1 MMVLYGSL
9 FYSLD
14 VETANTDSGSICQ
27 IGIGRFEHGELTG
40 TWKSYIDPGEHFNH
54 HNVRVHGID
63 SDMVQNAPKFYEVY
77 GFLRRTFEHNIVVH
91 HAPFDRV
98 AFGKAY
104 RKYNLE
110 PFPVKWLDSSTVARR
125 TWKQFSKTG
134 YGLHNL
140 AEFLDIKF
148 KHHDA
153 LEDSVTAG
161 KIVVAACRE
170 RGVGVEELMMG

>member
-1 MMVLYGSL
+1 MILYGSR

-14 VETANTDSGSICQ
+14 VETANSDAGSICQ
-27 IGIGRFEHGELTG
+27 IGIGVFENGELTA
-40 TWKSYIDPGEHFNH
+40 TWKSYIDPEDYFSYFNI
-54 HNVRVHGID
+54 RVHGIEQE
-63 SDMVQNAPKFYEVY
+63 MVRNAPKFYEAY
-77 GFLRRTFEHNIVVH
+77 GFLRRTFENNIVVH
-91 HAPFDRV
+91 HAPFDKI
-98 AFGKAY
+98 AFGRAY
-104 RKYNLE
+104 EKYRLA
-110 PFPVKWLDSSTVARR
+110 PFDVQWLDSAKVARR